1 MKQVIQ
7 YFKQVDSDL
16 GNGTGTMKRCKN
28 KQVLVKYGQT
38 HLRNH
43 ACHLKPKLLSSS
55 ESNNTNDPNHNNID
69 TIEIND
75 SSDYCPSSST
85 TIVTESNEN
94 NQKVVDIED
103 KTDRDF
109 IQENDSGNLKIKGSS
124 GTYLGFSEGS
134 GPNFRKG
141 TNQQTDIKQK
151 RNKYKSYISD
161 NFLVIRSYKIR
172 YTYDCR

>member
-1 MKQVIQ
+1 
-7 YFKQVDSDL
+7 
-16 GNGTGTMKRCKN
+16 MKRCKN
-28 KQVLVKYGQT
+28 KQVLVKYGRT
-38 HLRNH
+38 HLRIH

-109 IQENDSGNLKIKGSS
+109 IQENDSGNLKLKEAQARI
-124 GTYLGFSEGS
+124 
-134 GPNFRKG
+134 
-141 TNQQTDIKQK
+141 
-151 RNKYKSYISD
+151 
-161 NFLVIRSYKIR
+161 
-172 YTYDCR
+172 